1 VNYLDKKLRYELET
15 LTKEKLISEE
25 QFTNIIDYYQ
35 KRDNK
40 SHDWYLST
48 LPWLA
53 AILLILGLFSFVAA
67 NWSVMENYAK
77 LSLLISSLI
86 ISTELARY
94 LENKGKQLFSNVLFV
109 ISATIFG
116 SSLILTAQMYH
127 LVSYSATVFFIWAIG
142 IFMYYLILNNNIFF
156 IYSILISVIGMFYSN
171 TQNYDFP
178 FIFSLVLSAL
188 FAYYAFKMKD
198 LIINYLTVIFVVLS
212 WSIFFPSTIYNN
224 NGNFLSN
231 LFSIVIPCL
240 VPTLLLSLGLYLKNK
255 HESYK
260 SLVNIPL
267 LIAIVFWSIQS
278 IDAYRGVDYNFEA
291 IITHYIALIIIVI
304 GTISLIGIKEF
315 RINIEKFILFIP
327 LFYFIPNTKTAEF
340 VPLLV
345 LLTYSISLLVK
356 GYKSLRQNT
365 FKNGTII
372 FLLTVVL
379 FYFQVS
385 YTFLS
390 KSLFFFSLSIIVL
403 IVYATLQ
410 WLMKEGRGANNEK
423 K

>member
-1 VNYLDKKLRYELET
+1 MDKKLRHELET
-15 LTKEKLISEE
+15 LTKEKLITEE
-25 QFTNIIDYYQ
+25 QFTNIIDYYR

-40 SHDWYLST
+40 SPDWYLST

-53 AILLILGLFSFVAA
+53 AILLIFGLFSFVAA
-67 NWSVMENYAK
+67 NWSVMENFAK
-77 LSLLISSLI
+77 LSLLIGALI
-86 ISTELARY
+86 ISTELGRY
-94 LENKGKQLFSNVLFV
+94 FANRNKALFSNVLFV

-127 LVSYSATVFFIWAIG
+127 LVSYSATVFFIWSLG
-142 IFMYYLILNNNIFF
+142 IFLYYLILNNYIFF
-156 IYSILISVIGMFYSN
+156 IYSVLVSMVGLFYSN
-171 TQNYDFP
+171 NQNYDFP
-178 FIFSLVLSAL
+178 YIFICVMTLL
-188 FAYYAFKMKD
+188 FAYYAFKLKD
-198 LIINYLTVIFVVLS
+198 LIINYLTVIFIVLS
-212 WSIFFPSTIYNN
+212 WSIFLPSTIYSN
-224 NGNFLSN
+224 NGYFLNDLLSY
-231 LFSIVIPCL
+231 VIPCL
-240 VPTLLLSLGLYLKNK
+240 VPTILLSLGLYLEKK
-255 HESYK
+255 DVSYK
-260 SLVNIPL
+260 TLVNVPL
-267 LIAIVFWSIQS
+267 FLAVVFWSIQS
-278 IDAYRGVDYNFEA
+278 IDTYRGIDYNLEA
-291 IITHYIALIIIVI
+291 LITHYIAFIIII
-304 GTISLIGIKEF
+304 AGTILLIGIEEF
-315 RINIEKFILFIP
+315 RTNIEKYILFIP
-327 LFYFIPNTKTAEF
+327 LFYFIPDTNTAEF
-340 VPLLV
+340 IPLLV

-410 WLMKEGRGANNEK
+410 WLMKEGRGAKNDK